1 MALDSYKP
9 LENTNFNESWP
20 LAKFYFR
27 VMIDTL
33 PEIGF
38 QTVEGLESE
47 ISVMEYRPGNQR
59 AFYKSKRPGMISYSN
74 ITLKKGMFKSHKD
87 LYDWYKEM
95 AQAHNYR
102 NQARAITIE
111 LLDEANEVM
120 MTWRVSNAI
129 VVKYTPTPLDAE
141 ADSEVAVEEM
151 ELAVDYWELEI
162 A

>member
-9 LENTNFNESWP
+9 LEDTNFNESWP

-27 VMIDTL
+27 VQIDNL

-47 ISVMEYRPGNQR
+47 ISIMEYRAGNQR
-59 AFYKSKRPGMISYSN
+59 AFYKSKRPGMTSYSN
-74 ITLKKGMFKSHKD
+74 ITLKKGMFKSHAD
-87 LYDWYKEM
+87 LYLWYKAI
-95 AQAHNYR
+95 AQEHNFR
-102 NQARAITIE
+102 QEARGIIID
-111 LLDEANEVM
+111 LLDETDSVV

-141 ADSEVAVEEM
+141 ADSEVAVEEL
-151 ELAVDYWELEI
+151 ELAVDYWELEF

>member
-9 LENTNFNESWP
+9 LEETNFNASWP

-27 VMIDTL
+27 VLIDTL

-47 ISVMEYRPGNQR
+47 ISIMEYRPGNQA
-59 AFYKSKRPGMISYSN
+59 AFYKSKRPGMTSYSN
-74 ITLKKGMFKSHKD
+74 ITLKKGMFKSHAD
-87 LYDWYKEM
+87 LYNWYKAMSQE
-95 AQAHNYR
+95 HLYR
-102 NQARAITIE
+102 DNARRIVIE
-111 LLDEANEVM
+111 LLDEKNDIV
-120 MTWRVSNAI
+120 MTWTVSNAI

-151 ELAVDYWELEI
+151 ELAVDYWELQMT
-162 A
+162 